1 MTGSSYTNSHVNEGF
16 DGNANYP
23 KPVDTSP
30 DIAHQPA
37 RLSNVYHLAD
47 DGEDHTYHELSEPAQ
62 SRLSPSGQQGG
73 NTDEDNY
80 YHTLTNDD
88 LDGVP
93 STALSA
99 SGK

>member
-1 MTGSSYTNSHVNEGF
+1 MTGSSYTNSHVNESS

-23 KPVDTSP
+23 KPVGTSS

-47 DGEDHTYHELSEPAQ
+47 DADDHTYHELSEPAQ

-80 YHTLTNDD
+80 YHTLTNDN
-88 LDGVP
+88 LDEVP
-93 STALSA
+93 PTALSA